1 MARFE
6 RKIGMKRNVAIL
18 MMLIMLLGLFATGYA
33 DDHNQV
39 VYAGNSQLYNTNGQP
54 VQGTNLGDNGSV
66 VKISKFITQAD
77 QENEFIVNLEVQT
90 SQNLI
95 DLESDTPDTAVLMVF
110 DVSNSMDDCV
120 HCGQEASH
128 NNHKGTSTTTYYCY
142 GTSGSTYSAWYGSR
156 RCYICDKRQSQ
167 HTAVT
172 TTTGSGCAYE
182 ARLADTK
189 IAALDF
195 LNEIVTETGVQA
207 GDKRWVAIVAYGTN
221 AETRQTWVDVATT
234 EGMALAENAINNL
247 QIANGD
253 GDQAGGTSI
262 ESGLV
267 LARNLLNSSTIANV
281 DYRYTILL
289 TDGQPTYGTS
299 NVNSTSPTSVS
310 GDTSTSGSTTQESD
324 INNVASIAAAI
335 KATSKLYSICFGK
348 TGNTPVW
355 EEEPF
360 GNWSGNGWS
369 TTEKTTVGQWLTS
382 FSHAAYQA
390 SNASSAQLFDTF
402 NNILAQIQVAAKAW
416 KVEDW
421 MGDYIVYDG
430 SADGHG
436 RNSIITNVNIEDYE
450 NGNAPAFVWN
460 LLTSETDPRLTDWN
474 TETDI
479 GVLGYSHQYR
489 VKLDNLKANYTGGA
503 TAANTLATLR
513 YATTDTQG
521 NWPDSTDDYKTA
533 TFPVPTVQGLYGT
546 LTFEKV
552 TETDEPMEDVVFHL
566 HYTGNTADPDAP
578 DWDHA
583 IARSDANGV
592 VTFSNIPSGHT
603 YSLRE
608 YSKPD
613 KYDHYKTAAD
623 KTVTVSWGNATVQ
636 GLSDED
642 HDGKQELVNTFDQNM
657 LGNLTIS
664 KEFTNDS
671 VKPASIQFVITGPNN
686 FKIERDLN
694 NENHWTMTLTGL
706 VPGSYTVQESNARDS
721 NGNLLR
727 DTHNLNWEI
736 YVDNNN
742 SPDKT
747 GTFSDN
753 TSNLPQINVA
763 VETSTSHTV
772 KFVNTITSKHGKLT
786 IDKDFIDLP
795 AGMENGLNITVL
807 ATPVD
812 AHGHVI
818 SGAQSY
824 SLSLNDNNDFRSS
837 VDLPIGFYKLT
848 EETPAAVDG
857 YTLLH
862 WLFAQNGV
870 DNETGIVEIKPG
882 NNPLT
887 LVLKNH
893 YEQDTGHFHIGK
905 LFAGDLPEEELTTR
919 TFVVNVHKY
928 SANGGVGEIVNTLYL
943 SAFNNWTDATPQL
956 PLGTYYFEEIVAQ
969 GEQNTA
975 YTNGYTHTVSWSD
988 GTPLR
993 NGTIVELTEKNQHLE
1008 IQLTNNYAYN
1018 GAGAELVINKIV
1030 ALHGISQSANMPYEK
1045 NFAFT
1050 VTPEGNYSG
1059 KCSLANGI
1067 NVTIP
1072 VSGTLTRG
1080 DNQLSASQ
1088 ALDITFNAIGAYT
1101 FTVKE
1106 VAGADADM
1114 VYDGNTYKFTF
1125 TVTADGVTLQTYKN
1139 GELMSS
1145 TNPATFT
1152 NTAHYT
1158 DVQVTKVWENATAK
1172 DISDNLK
1179 LYQVV
1184 DGAESAVSEA
1194 VRSTVVY
1201 DQATGT
1207 YTWLELPAVTGD
1219 NKPITYRVRE
1229 ENIPVGYTVEY
1240 PGDGQNYVESGES
1253 FTNVYTATGSIML
1266 TGTKALTG
1274 RAMNA
1279 GEFSFE
1285 VREGDNVVATGAND
1299 ANGGITFSPISYTQE
1314 DIGKTFTYTV
1324 KEVEGSL
1331 PGITYDADVITVK
1344 VAVTDAG
1351 NGSLTA
1357 TVTNDSTPIAFSNT
1371 FEADGE
1377 VRFSGKKTLN
1387 GRALADKEFSFVL
1400 LDSNNE
1406 VLQTVT
1412 NAVDGSIVFD
1422 ALRYDQ
1428 EDVGKT
1434 FTYTVKEVKG
1444 AETGITYDETAYT
1457 VTVTVALAN
1466 DGKLS
1471 VTASENAGQLNFT
1484 NTYTAPTGNISLTKI
1499 FAGDLTANDFLN
1511 KIILVQIKQGNHMV
1525 DTLII
1530 TGRQLTDTSIELPVG
1545 EYQLVEIGAN
1555 VEDYVLSQIW
1565 SENVSENQT
1574 VNVTSG
1580 ATTAV
1585 TLTNSYTN
1593 QWGNLTI
1600 NKELTGVET
1609 QTSVFNFQITGMDG
1623 TASYNKIIKVAV
1635 NANGIGSTMIQ
1646 LPVGQYRVTE
1656 VLLSDTN
1663 SRYEVSYAANS
1674 NGVTVNDNGVVINVT
1689 PNADL
1694 SFTCTN
1700 TSIPRTSV
1708 RIPIQKTVKVTGNT
1722 MPGINTFSF
1731 GVEWTN
1737 PLNLPIDI
1745 SYESATGNTNGH
1757 VVQTAEDAYNIT
1769 VENNGTVNGYI
1780 VITGFADDLDNFS
1793 LTTWEKLTP
1802 YANAESAKAA
1812 YWIYDQTALDPSLRW
1827 TVQLNKVSDS
1837 QIDYTLSLDQHSDMA
1852 KVTFEN
1858 VYEKITVPDLPQT
1871 SDNSQIGLWMAIC
1884 FVSFAGV
1891 LAILLRGKKRK
1902 TE

>member
-1 MARFE
+1 
-6 RKIGMKRNVAIL
+6 V
-18 MMLIMLLGLFATGYA
+18 
-33 DDHNQV
+33 
-39 VYAGNSQLYNTNGQP
+39 
-54 VQGTNLGDNGSV
+54 
-66 VKISKFITQAD
+66 
-77 QENEFIVNLEVQT
+77 
-90 SQNLI
+90 
-95 DLESDTPDTAVLMVF
+95 
-110 DVSNSMDDCV
+110 
-120 HCGQEASH
+120 
-128 NNHKGTSTTTYYCY
+128 
-142 GTSGSTYSAWYGSR
+142 
-156 RCYICDKRQSQ
+156 
-167 HTAVT
+167 
-172 TTTGSGCAYE
+172 
-182 ARLADTK
+182 
-189 IAALDF
+189 
-195 LNEIVTETGVQA
+195 
-207 GDKRWVAIVAYGTN
+207 
-221 AETRQTWVDVATT
+221 
-234 EGMALAENAINNL
+234 
-247 QIANGD
+247 
-253 GDQAGGTSI
+253 
-262 ESGLV
+262 
-267 LARNLLNSSTIANV
+267 
-281 DYRYTILL
+281 
-289 TDGQPTYGTS
+289 
-299 NVNSTSPTSVS
+299 
-310 GDTSTSGSTTQESD
+310 
-324 INNVASIAAAI
+324 
-335 KATSKLYSICFGK
+335 
-348 TGNTPVW
+348 
-355 EEEPF
+355 
-360 GNWSGNGWS
+360 
-369 TTEKTTVGQWLTS
+369 
-382 FSHAAYQA
+382 
-390 SNASSAQLFDTF
+390 
-402 NNILAQIQVAAKAW
+402 
-416 KVEDW
+416 
-421 MGDYIVYDG
+421 
-430 SADGHG
+430 
-436 RNSIITNVNIEDYE
+436 
-450 NGNAPAFVWN
+450 
-460 LLTSETDPRLTDWN
+460 
-474 TETDI
+474 
-479 GVLGYSHQYR
+479 
-489 VKLDNLKANYTGGA
+489 
-503 TAANTLATLR
+503 
-513 YATTDTQG
+513 
-521 NWPDSTDDYKTA
+521 
-533 TFPVPTVQGLYGT
+533 
-546 LTFEKV
+546 
-552 TETDEPMEDVVFHL
+552 
-566 HYTGNTADPDAP
+566 
-578 DWDHA
+578 
-583 IARSDANGV
+583 
-592 VTFSNIPSGHT
+592 
-603 YSLRE
+603 
-608 YSKPD
+608 
-613 KYDHYKTAAD
+613 
-623 KTVTVSWGNATVQ
+623 TVTVALAN
-636 GLSDED
+636 
-642 HDGKQELVNTFDQNM
+642 DGK
-657 LGNLTIS
+657 
-664 KEFTNDS
+664 
-671 VKPASIQFVITGPNN
+671 
-686 FKIERDLN
+686 
-694 NENHWTMTLTGL
+694 
-706 VPGSYTVQESNARDS
+706 
-721 NGNLLR
+721 
-727 DTHNLNWEI
+727 
-736 YVDNNN
+736 
-742 SPDKT
+742 
-747 GTFSDN
+747 
-753 TSNLPQINVA
+753 
-763 VETSTSHTV
+763 
-772 KFVNTITSKHGKLT
+772 
-786 IDKDFIDLP
+786 
-795 AGMENGLNITVL
+795 
-807 ATPVD
+807 
-812 AHGHVI
+812 
-818 SGAQSY
+818 
-824 SLSLNDNNDFRSS
+824 LS
-837 VDLPIGFYKLT
+837 
-848 EETPAAVDG
+848 
-857 YTLLH
+857 
-862 WLFAQNGV
+862 
-870 DNETGIVEIKPG
+870 
-882 NNPLT
+882 
-887 LVLKNH
+887 
-893 YEQDTGHFHIGK
+893 
-905 LFAGDLPEEELTTR
+905 
-919 TFVVNVHKY
+919 
-928 SANGGVGEIVNTLYL
+928 
-943 SAFNNWTDATPQL
+943 
-956 PLGTYYFEEIVAQ
+956 
-969 GEQNTA
+969 
-975 YTNGYTHTVSWSD
+975 
-988 GTPLR
+988 
-993 NGTIVELTEKNQHLE
+993 
-1008 IQLTNNYAYN
+1008 
-1018 GAGAELVINKIV
+1018 
-1030 ALHGISQSANMPYEK
+1030 
-1045 NFAFT
+1045 
-1050 VTPEGNYSG
+1050 
-1059 KCSLANGI
+1059 
-1067 NVTIP
+1067 
-1072 VSGTLTRG
+1072 
-1080 DNQLSASQ
+1080 
-1088 ALDITFNAIGAYT
+1088 
-1101 FTVKE
+1101 
-1106 VAGADADM
+1106 
-1114 VYDGNTYKFTF
+1114 
-1125 TVTADGVTLQTYKN
+1125 VTASENAGQLN
-1139 GELMSS
+1139 
-1145 TNPATFT
+1145 FT
-1152 NTAHYT
+1152 NTYA
-1158 DVQVTKVWENATAK
+1158 AA
-1172 DISDNLK
+1172 
-1179 LYQVV
+1179 
-1184 DGAESAVSEA
+1184 
-1194 VRSTVVY
+1194 
-1201 DQATGT
+1201 
-1207 YTWLELPAVTGD
+1207 
-1219 NKPITYRVRE
+1219 
-1229 ENIPVGYTVEY
+1229 
-1240 PGDGQNYVESGES
+1240 
-1253 FTNVYTATGSIML
+1253 GSITL
-1266 TGTKALTG
+1266 TGTKTLTG